1 MKQIFEFIPLIAFFI
16 AVKYY
21 DIYVATGVIMAVSAV
36 QIAVMLALKQEIT
49 KMQWSVTGLV
59 LVMGTLTLV
68 FHDER
73 FIKWKPTLVYW
84 AFALAL
90 LISAIG
96 FGKNLI
102 KAMLGSILSP
112 PDAVWRKLN
121 WAWVAFFI
129 ALGALN
135 LFLAEMLST
144 ENWALAK
151 IGFGLITMIF
161 AGLQLYIFRQY
172 LRLEKPAANDEHFD
186 QK

>member
-73 FIKWKPTLVYW
+73 FIKWKPTDRKSTRLNSSHRNTSRMPS
-84 AFALAL
+84 
-90 LISAIG
+90 SA
-96 FGKNLI
+96 
-102 KAMLGSILSP
+102 
-112 PDAVWRKLN
+112 
-121 WAWVAFFI
+121 
-129 ALGALN
+129 
-135 LFLAEMLST
+135 
-144 ENWALAK
+144 
-151 IGFGLITMIF
+151 
-161 AGLQLYIFRQY
+161 
-172 LRLEKPAANDEHFD
+172 
-186 QK
+186 